1 MIYKECMCVLGRKNG
16 RSKLDILKEVLK
28 MNYLQWNERVL
39 ETSKKI
45 SRASNSRES
54 LPLGLGWSNDPE
66 IP

>member
-1 MIYKECMCVLGRKNG
+1 MCVLGRKNG

-28 MNYLQWNERVL
+28 MNNLQWNERVL

-54 LPLGLGWSNDPE
+54 LPLGLGWSNYRNPE
-66 IP
+66 RVAI

>member
-1 MIYKECMCVLGRKNG
+1 MCVLGRKNG

-54 LPLGLGWSNDPE
+54 LPLGLGWSNYRNPE
-66 IP
+66 RVAI